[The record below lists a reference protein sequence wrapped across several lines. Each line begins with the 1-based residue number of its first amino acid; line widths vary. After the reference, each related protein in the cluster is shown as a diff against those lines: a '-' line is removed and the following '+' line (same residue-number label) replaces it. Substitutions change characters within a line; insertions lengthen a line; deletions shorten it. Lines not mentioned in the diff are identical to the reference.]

1 MKHRTAVYVLQN
13 HKNSQQEWPNK
24 SLMMMETGMK
34 SSGVQS
40 QALSSQ
46 KTDELYFAQCNLQ
59 TLDDTFLLFLPIE
72 PPPCPVPRMSKVQ
85 LMSRTFLEKCHWDPL
100 WERQVWPLHTPLKAL
115 ICVHWNENEV
125 SKTFFWAS
133 HQWYQTRKITQ
144 ISRHH
149 EEGIKIGKPVELQQQ
164 WS

>member
-72 PPPCPVPRMSKVQ
+72 PPPCPVPRMSKV
-85 LMSRTFLEKCHWDPL
+85 
-100 WERQVWPLHTPLKAL
+100 
-115 ICVHWNENEV
+115 
-125 SKTFFWAS
+125 
-133 HQWYQTRKITQ
+133 
-144 ISRHH
+144 
-149 EEGIKIGKPVELQQQ
+149 
-164 WS
+164 